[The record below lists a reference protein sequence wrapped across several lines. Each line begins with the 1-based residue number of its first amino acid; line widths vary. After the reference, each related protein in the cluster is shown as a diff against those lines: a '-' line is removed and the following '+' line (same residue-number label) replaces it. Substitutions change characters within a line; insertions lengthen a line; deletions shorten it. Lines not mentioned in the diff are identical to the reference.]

1 MHYLV
6 RNMSQ
11 NASCLVRP
19 RFIPRPFLPGP
30 VFGLFCIKNWSQ
42 KEPRTRLGQITLLVW
57 ASTNQP
63 YGRYLVL
70 ERRRG
75 WALDPVA
82 HFHLL
87 NGAFIWR
94 LNWLADTSPN
104 GLQRSHGLMV
114 NYRYHIPDIGRN
126 SDAYR
131 TDANRMINYSDDVKK
146 YL

>member
-6 RNMSQ
+6 HNMLRYP
-11 NASCLVRP
+11 SCLVRP
-19 RFIPRPFLPGP
+19 SLIPRPSPAL
-30 VFGLFCIKNWSQ
+30 VFGPFCIKNWGE
-42 KEPRTRLGQITLLVW
+42 KEPWNEARSDHSCYEPQP
-57 ASTNQP
+57 TNQP

-75 WALDPVA
+75 RALDPVA

-104 GLQRSHGLMV
+104 GLQRCHGLMV
-114 NYRYHIPDIGRN
+114 NYRYHLPDIGRN

-131 TDANRMINYSDDVKK
+131 TDTNRMINYSSDVEK

>member
-6 RNMSQ
+6 HNMLRSP
-11 NASCLVRP
+11 SCLVRP
-19 RFIPRPFLPGP
+19 SLIPRPSPLLRFLVYFASKTGARKSL
-30 VFGLFCIKNWSQ
+30 GM
-42 KEPRTRLGQITLLVW
+42 RLGQTTLVMNLN
-57 ASTNQP
+57 NQL

-75 WALDPVA
+75 RALDPVA

-114 NYRYHIPDIGRN
+114 NYRYHLPDIGRN

-131 TDANRMINYSDDVKK
+131 TDTNQMINYSSDVEK